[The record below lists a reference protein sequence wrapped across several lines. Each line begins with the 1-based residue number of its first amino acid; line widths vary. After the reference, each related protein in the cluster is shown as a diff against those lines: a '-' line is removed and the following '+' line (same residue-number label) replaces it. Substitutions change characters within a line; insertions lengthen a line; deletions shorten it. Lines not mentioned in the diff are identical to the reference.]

1 MDRTHATIPPLG
13 TAIRGSFSLDPDWLT
28 VNHGS
33 YGAAPRE
40 VQAVQAAYRE
50 RLESQPLRFLHTELP
65 PLLRAAAGRL
75 AAVLGGRA
83 EDLAFVENATQGCN
97 AVLRSIRFERG
108 DEIVVLDHGYPA
120 VIKTARYIADRTG
133 ARLVEVAVP
142 FPRPDTEALVAEF
155 SAALTERARLVIL
168 DHITSPS
175 ALVLPIA
182 RLASLA
188 HAAGARVL
196 VDGAHGPG
204 NVAVDLPATG
214 ADWYVGNCHKWL
226 MAPKGAGL
234 VWAAPAAQEDLHP
247 VTISHGYGR
256 GFLAEFDWTGTR
268 DPSAQLAVPAA
279 LSFVERLGG
288 AALMA
293 RNAALADAGAALIAQ
308 RLGVQ
313 DERAPGM
320 TASMRLVRLPV
331 AGPTTLENAETIRTK
346 LLAARTDAPPI
357 AVGRAIWIRISAHA
371 YNELA
376 DYEHLGRILAD
387 VIANS

>member
-1 MDRTHATIPPLG
+1 VDQTHVTIPPLG

-33 YGAAPRE
+33 YGAVPRE

-50 RLESQPLRFLHTELP
+50 RMESQPLRFLHIELP

-75 AAVLGGRA
+75 AETLGGRG

-97 AVLRSIRFERG
+97 AVLRSIRFERA
-108 DEIVVLDHGYPA
+108 DEIIVLDHGYPA
-120 VIKTARYIADRTG
+120 VIKTARYIAERTG
-133 ARLVEVAVP
+133 ARVVEVALP
-142 FPRPDTEALVAEF
+142 FPRPDADALTETF
-155 SAALTERARLVIL
+155 RAALTERTRLVIL

-182 RLASLA
+182 RLAALA

-196 VDGAHGPG
+196 IDGAHGPG
-204 NVAVDLPATG
+204 NVAVELPATG

-226 MAPKGAGL
+226 MAPKGAGF
-234 VWAAPAAQEDLHP
+234 VWTTPAAQEDLHP
-247 VTISHGYGR
+247 VTISHGYGK

-268 DPSAQLAVPAA
+268 DASAQLAVPAA
-279 LSFVERLGG
+279 LSFLERLGG
-288 AALMA
+288 TALMA
-293 RNAALADAGAALIAQ
+293 RNAALADAGAALVAE

-313 DERAPGM
+313 DEQAPGM

-331 AGPTTLENAETIRTK
+331 AGPATLEHAEAIRTK

-357 AVGRAIWIRISAHA
+357 AVGSAIWVRISAHA

-376 DYEHLGRILAD
+376 DYDRLGGILAG
-387 VIANS
+387 VIAKS